1 LIQIKVHGR
10 QISYATDGER
20 HPGASLTGRL
30 AGPKDQTMIRDMV
43 MIDEERCDGCG
54 QCTPACAEGALRIVG
69 GKARLVTDGLCD
81 GLGACLGHCPR
92 DAIRLGRREAD
103 AYDEAAV
110 TAATRHG
117 PTSQSPEPPN
127 PPTSGCPASRFMQ
140 FRRETPVGAA
150 SRPDPGHQSEVG
162 RSELTHWPVQL
173 QLLPVGA
180 PVLRRASLLLAADCV
195 PIAYPEFHQKMLR
208 GRAVAIA
215 CPKLD
220 DTGGYLEKLTEMI
233 CSSDLAELI
242 VAHMEVPCCTGL
254 LRLAL
259 EARRR
264 SGQAVPTVEV
274 IVSTRGEILTRRE
287 IPAEAA

>member
-1 LIQIKVHGR
+1 
-10 QISYATDGER
+10 
-20 HPGASLTGRL
+20 
-30 AGPKDQTMIRDMV
+30 MIREIV
-43 MIDEERCDGCG
+43 VIDEERCDGCG
-54 QCTPACAEGALRIVG
+54 QCVPACAEGALRIVN
-69 GKARLVTDGLCD
+69 GKARLVTDKLCD
-81 GLGACLGHCPR
+81 GLGACLGHCPQ
-92 DAIRLGRREAD
+92 DAIRLVRREAD
-103 AYDEAAV
+103 AYDQAAV
-110 TAATRHG
+110 GAATRPG
-117 PTSQSPEPPN
+117 PTSQSPEPPT

-150 SRPDPGHQSEVG
+150 SRACADDGSEGG

-173 QLLPVGA
+173 QLLPAGA
-180 PVLRRASLLLAADCV
+180 PVLRGASLLLAADCV
-195 PIAYPEFHQKMLR
+195 PIAYPEFHQKMLH

-220 DTGGYLEKLTEMI
+220 ETGGYLEKLIEMI
-233 CSSDLAELI
+233 CTNDLAELV

-264 SGQAVPTVEV
+264 SGQAVAVVEV